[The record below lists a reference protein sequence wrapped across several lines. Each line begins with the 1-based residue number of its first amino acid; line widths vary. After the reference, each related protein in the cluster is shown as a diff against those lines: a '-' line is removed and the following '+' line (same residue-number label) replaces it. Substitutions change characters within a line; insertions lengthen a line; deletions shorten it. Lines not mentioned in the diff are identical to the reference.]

1 MSRGP
6 FGLLVVV
13 RYFSF
18 FSARFGAVSR
28 LHLRPVCFGLMR
40 FLHRCPPLDRR
51 VILSYHQ
58 RTLFSVLPKEQ
69 KIPSRISGCPVV
81 FLRNAL
87 WRIWLSGRSFLELLP
102 ANAHNIMLFREE
114 IRWTGQY
121 VQKAK
126 AFCISEGI
134 CNSFKYQGELL
145 VLRDR
150 HMSRVSPVN
159 MPFMNVP
166 RIARVSWDLISAES
180 LWFSESV

>member
-1 MSRGP
+1 MSWGP

-18 FSARFGAVSR
+18 FSARSGAVSR
-28 LHLRPVCFGLMR
+28 LHMRLVRFGLMR

-58 RTLFSVLPKEQ
+58 GTSFSVVPKEL

-102 ANAHNIMLFREE
+102 SNAHNIMLFREE

-121 VQKAK
+121 
-126 AFCISEGI
+126 
-134 CNSFKYQGELL
+134 QGEPM
-145 VLRDR
+145 VLHDR
-150 HMSRVSPVN
+150 HMPRVSPGN

-166 RIARVSWDLISAES
+166 CIARVSWDLISAEN